1 MEVEAKQD
9 WICMR
14 TIGPFDFQTTGVV
27 QSLYLYTFESYH
39 WF

>member
-27 QSLYLYTFESYH
+27 QSLNFSTFQS
-39 WF
+39 